1 MEILLN
7 VVSTLMFIS
16 IRSNKTI
23 SLHVRSLKK
32 DASGTILQLQLLR
45 PPYDLLLCPV
55 LHLGCSSRVS
65 VQGAVLPHQQPPGP
79 ASSPHTTLTLNVSL
93 ELRCLAIRSIDWTC

>member
-32 DASGTILQLQLLR
+32 EASSITLQLQLLR
-45 PPYDLLLCPV
+45 PPYDLLLCLV

-79 ASSPHTTLTLNVSL
+79 PSSPATTLTLNVSP
-93 ELRCLAIRSIDWTC
+93 ELRCLAIRAVIRTC

>member
-32 DASGTILQLQLLR
+32 EASSIILQLQLLR
-45 PPYDLLLCPV
+45 PQYDLLLCPV
-55 LHLGCSSRVS
+55 LHRLRCSSRVS
-65 VQGAVLPHQQPPGP
+65 VQGAVLPHQQPPGHP
-79 ASSPHTTLTLNVSL
+79 SSPHTTLTLNVSL
-93 ELRCLAIRSIDWTC
+93 ELR